1 VPGDLLDLI
10 LIAVIAAFAV
20 AGYRQGFI
28 IGVLSLLGFVAG
40 IALGAVVA
48 PGISRALATR
58 ASWQAFLAILVVFI
72 TAVIGM
78 LIASGIGVTVRSRLS
93 GRQLTIADSL
103 GGAAVNVI
111 AVVIVAWIIASFVAN
126 SPQFPAVSRQ
136 VGNSAVLR
144 TVDKVMP
151 RSALY
156 LPMFPQLRTLISHGL
171 YSQVFDVIG
180 AQTGAGLAAPDQS
193 VLSSRGWQKDE
204 QSIVMIKGV
213 ATTCSLTIEGSG
225 FVISPGHVLTNA
237 HVVAGVDENLA
248 VYSPPGPLGTRYPAR
263 VVLYDPENDIAVLDV
278 PDLTAPWL
286 RFATTPA
293 PPDSDGVVAG
303 YPLSKP
309 LMPVAARIG
318 ASFPATGPDI
328 YQTGSV
334 TRQIY
339 DIRAPILP
347 GNSGGPLLSPD
358 GLVDG
363 VVFAASTNVL
373 DTGYA
378 LTAGQ
383 VQGDVQKGSSAS
395 RTVSTESCQDG

>member
-1 VPGDLLDLI
+1 MPGDLLDLI

-40 IALGAVVA
+40 IALGAFVA
-48 PGISRALATR
+48 PSISRALATR

-78 LIASGIGVTVRSRLS
+78 LIASGIGVTVRSRIS
-93 GRQLTIADSL
+93 GRQLTVADSL

-111 AVVIVAWIIASFVAN
+111 AVVIVAWIIASFVSN

-180 AQTGAGLAAPDQS
+180 AQSGAGLAAPDPAVTNSPALAIDQ
-193 VLSSRGWQKDE
+193 R
-204 QSIVMIKGV
+204 SIVKVTGT
-213 ATTCSLTIEGSG
+213 ATSCSLTIEGSG

-237 HVVAGVDENLA
+237 HVVAGVDMNLTVSTA
-248 VYSPPGPLGTRYPAR
+248 DETQYRAGVK
-263 VVLYDPENDIAVLDV
+263 VVLYDPENDVAVLYV
-278 PDLTAPWL
+278 PGLTAPKL
-286 RFATTPA
+286 RFTG
-293 PPDSDGVVAG
+293 PPPSGTDGIVAG
-303 YPLSKP
+303 YPLSHSFTA
-309 LMPVAARIG
+309 VAATIG
-318 ASFPATGPDI
+318 DPFPATGPDI

-334 TRQIY
+334 NRQIF
-339 DIRAPILP
+339 DIKAQIEP
-347 GNSGGPLLSPD
+347 GNSGGPLLAT
-358 GLVDG
+358 GGEVYG
-363 VVFAASTNVL
+363 VVFAASTNDL
-373 DTGYA
+373 GTGYA
-378 LTAGQ
+378 LTASQ
-383 VQGDVQKGSSAS
+383 VASDVEKGSSA
-395 RTVSTESCQDG
+395 TQAVSTESCQDG